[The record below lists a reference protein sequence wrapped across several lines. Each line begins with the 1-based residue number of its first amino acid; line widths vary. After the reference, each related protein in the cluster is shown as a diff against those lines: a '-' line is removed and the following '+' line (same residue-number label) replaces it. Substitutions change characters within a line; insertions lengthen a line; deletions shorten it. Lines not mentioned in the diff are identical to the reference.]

1 MQEYVTDAVVLEKEP
16 LRDFDTRYFFFT
28 KRFGKLVGKA
38 TSARK
43 ITSKLAGHLEPGTFV
58 QVRFVERNGGGGN
71 GAQIADALKKK
82 TLTASPLDLRF
93 LNKLLH
99 HGEPDD
105 ALWGELMNTAAGADV
120 PFPWPEILKILGW
133 DPHGAACE
141 QCGKKVAYFYLPR
154 QEFFCAACASKLER
168 DELLLLGNGQV

>member
-16 LRDFDTRYFFFT
+16 LRDFDTRYSFFT
-28 KRFGKLVGKA
+28 KRFGKLTGKA

-43 ITSKLAGHLEPGTFV
+43 ITSKLAGHLEPGTFA
-58 QVRFVERNGGGGN
+58 QVRFVERNGGNGN
-71 GAQIADALKKK
+71 GAQIADALKKEK
-82 TLTASPLDLRF
+82 LAVPLSDLRF
-93 LNKLLH
+93 LNKMLPR
-99 HGEPDD
+99 GEKDI
-105 ALWGELMNTAAGADV
+105 ALWDELTKG
-120 PFPWPEILKILGW
+120 FSWPNALRILGW

-168 DELLLLGNGQV
+168 DELLLLGNAKV